1 MPHRRLRLPS
11 LVPLAIAVVCAVAV
25 VGVMRAYTRRL
36 ELAHPAVG
44 APVTVQVAT
53 RALTRGTLIAS
64 DMLRAEQIPAAFVP
78 PAAVA
83 AQDQLVGHTLAADV
97 AAGDAV
103 TRTRLAGTSA
113 GPVAA
118 LVPPDLRAILITSD
132 LPAGAVAPGDRVDV
146 LAAFGGG
153 RGHVETVADDV
164 EVARVMA
171 PLDGA
176 LAGTQTTSGPSLVLL
191 VDPGVAQDLAYAVAF
206 ARLVVTV
213 DPPGLQDAPQVSP
226 RIGA

>member
-1 MPHRRLRLPS
+1 MPHPRLRTTS

-25 VGVMRAYTRRL
+25 VGVMRAYARRL

-44 APVTVQVAT
+44 APVTVQVAS
-53 RALTRGTLIAS
+53 RALARGTLIAP
-64 DMLRAEQIPAAFVP
+64 DMLRAREIPATFAP
-78 PAAVA
+78 PEAVA
-83 AQDQLVGHTLAADV
+83 APDQLVGRSLAADV
-97 AAGDAV
+97 AAGDTL
-103 TRTRLAGTSA
+103 TRTRLAGASA

-153 RGHVETVADDV
+153 HGHVETAAEDV

-171 PLDGA
+171 PLDDTV
-176 LAGTQTTSGPSLVLL
+176 AGTPATSGPSLVLL

-206 ARLVVTV
+206 ARLVVTI
-213 DPPGLQDAPQVSP
+213 DPPQ
-226 RIGA
+226 R